1 MWSAGSGSGA
11 MIASDLNP
19 GRKTHEARSRHRRAY
34 SP

>member
-1 MWSAGSGSGA
+1 